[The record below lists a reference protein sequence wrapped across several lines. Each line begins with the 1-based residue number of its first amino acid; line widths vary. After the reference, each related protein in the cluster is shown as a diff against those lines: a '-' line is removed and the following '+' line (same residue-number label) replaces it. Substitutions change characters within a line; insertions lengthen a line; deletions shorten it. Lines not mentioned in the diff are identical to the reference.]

1 MPWLDVVDA
10 QSQESDAAGGGG
22 AGSCDCT
29 ISQPV
34 TVVGRVATAEDNP
47 ENWRAGSADMPGPGE
62 TTAKLADGP
71 LVVTQ
76 ISATIEDSS
85 DPSGGLDVFVSDGGK
100 CAAAN
105 ARLTLFHADRAI
117 SNSGAKLFVPAGG
130 SLCAENTLV
139 NTSATVAWWGYIP
152 Q

>member
-1 MPWLDVVDA
+1 MPLLDVVDA

-34 TVVGRVATAEDNP
+34 TVVGQVATAEENP
-47 ENWRAGSADMPGPGE
+47 ENWRVGSVDLPGPNQK
-62 TTAKLADGP
+62 TVKLADGP

-76 ISATIEDSS
+76 VSASMGPNASPD
-85 DPSGGLDVFVSDGGK
+85 GGVSVFVGFGGK
-100 CAAAN
+100 CTFAT
-105 ARLTLFHADRAI
+105 ARLTLFHNDLAI
-117 SNSGAKLFVPAGG
+117 SNSGAKLFVPAGEP
-130 SLCAENTLV
+130 LCVENSMV
-139 NTSATVAWWGYIP
+139 NTPATVAWWGYVP